1 MAQMIYT
8 HNHKLMFHL
17 LILWGA
23 GSIQNETIKDGVSLG
38 MRADLLS

>member
-8 HNHKLMFHL
+8 HNHKLMFYL

-23 GSIQNETIKDGVSLG
+23 GAIQNKTIKDVVSWG
-38 MRADLLS
+38 MRVDLLS